1 MWPATFRKKLTEPAL
16 ELTPIHEEFGAR
28 ISGVDLSQPLDE
40 TRFAAIDAAINRYS
54 FLLFEAQA
62 MTDAAHLE
70 LTRRFGAPEEEHVTY
85 YGQGRITYIGLVG
98 NIDAHGNKTTQRRVK
113 SARGNE
119 MWHSDSS
126 FREIPAMYSILAAYE
141 VPDEGGETEFA
152 SARAAWARLDDDTRA
167 LIHDRIGIHDYIYSR
182 TKMGDD
188 AVNESQRTFMH
199 PVRQRLVRQNP
210 VTGDKNVFVGSH
222 VKAIEGM
229 PDEQAKPLIE
239 QLIAEVTRPESV
251 YRHCWRAG
259 DFVIWDNRCVVH
271 RGVGYDEAKYR
282 RRMHQT
288 RVRCPDPSLAEA
300 LDAGEGVETVP
311 AKTKG

>member
-1 MWPATFRKKLTEPAL
+1 MTEPVL
-16 ELTPIHEEFGAR
+16 ELTPIHEEFAAR
-28 ISGVDLSQPLDE
+28 AGGVDLSRPLDDAS
-40 TRFAAIDAAINRYS
+40 FAAIDAAINRYS
-54 FLLFEAQA
+54 FLLFENQP
-62 MTDAAHLE
+62 MSDAAQFD

-85 YGQGRITYIGLVG
+85 YGQGKITYIGLVG
-98 NIDAHGNKTTQRRVK
+98 NIDADGNKVTARRVK

-126 FREIPAMYSILAAYE
+126 FREIPAMYSLLAAYE

-152 SARAAWARLDDDTRA
+152 SARSAWERLDQETRA
-167 LIHDRIGIHDYIYSR
+167 LVHDRVGIHDYIFSR
-182 TKMGDD
+182 TKMGED
-188 AVNESQRTFMH
+188 AVNQSQRTYMH

-210 VTGDKNVFVGSH
+210 VTGDRNVFVGSH

-239 QLIAEVTRPESV
+239 RLIAEVARPESV
-251 YRHCWRAG
+251 YRHRWRAG
-259 DFVIWDNRCVVH
+259 DFVIWDNRCVLH

-288 RVRCPDPSLAEA
+288 RARCPDPSLAEA
-300 LDAGEGVETVP
+300 LDP
-311 AKTKG
+311 L